1 MAIGELRWVLGE
13 WKRVAAAGRA
23 SGGTVGESRD
33 GCRREQRR
41 VLELSLIHI

>member
-1 MAIGELRWVLGE
+1 MAVGELRWVLGE

-41 VLELSLIHI
+41 VLGRVPVGA